1 MRGLIRVDLRG
12 LTLRRK
18 EMVVRA
24 YNALGYSWGNNVAPP
39 NLARGSLFLT
49 NKSQL
54 DAYED
59 IVNNRRIYTSDS
71 IEPATHS
78 YDDLMRM
85 AYLDTVTPFEITDL
99 TSSSL
104 LGERIERLK
113 AINLQLKELDNEAT
127 ELLASIRKEGIEPT
141 FERFTIT
148 PVSTINFNLNREV
161 IQ

>member
-24 YNALGYSWGNNVAPP
+24 YNALGYSWGNEVTPP

-54 DAYED
+54 DTYED

-85 AYLDTVTPFEITDL
+85 AYLDTDTAREITDL
-99 TSSSL
+99 TSSS

-127 ELLASIRKEGIEPT
+127 ELLASIRNEGIEPT

-148 PVSTINFNLNREV
+148 PVSTINFNLNRGV

>member
-59 IVNNRRIYTSDS
+59 IVNNRRIYTS
-71 IEPATHS
+71 II
-78 YDDLMRM
+78 YNIF
-85 AYLDTVTPFEITDL
+85 VCI
-99 TSSSL
+99 
-104 LGERIERLK
+104 
-113 AINLQLKELDNEAT
+113 
-127 ELLASIRKEGIEPT
+127 
-141 FERFTIT
+141 
-148 PVSTINFNLNREV
+148 
-161 IQ
+161 